1 MNIGEYNITTERG
14 KNRLYRWVEAVN
26 SQKEKTV
33 IIQILQPGIS
43 PEITAQIVA
52 YFDTLQAIRR
62 KNLWLPEQVFS
73 NADYPLVLVYP
84 YLSTTPLGEILQ
96 ASTEE
101 EAIEWW
107 HQASETLHTLHN
119 KNIVHGCIA
128 LDSFVVVERSVCLT
142 GFGYA
147 PFLQMGEPKAIQECR
162 EVVAPEV
169 LADHYLTSAAD
180 IYGFAKTVANW
191 QPQLLTTSWYS
202 QAANPNPEFRYPRI
216 RDCFQYLQETLLRC
230 VPEEYNQ
237 AQRTK
242 TSEDAVETESNHQ
255 HQDIIPK
262 YILEAKVEPSEAG
275 EVCGGGSYSSYPEPK
290 SVLVKAQPLAGWN
303 FDHWSGDIEG
313 EESSVTLTM
322 NCDKLI
328 VAYFVPSIS
337 PTESDNSTPNTEE
350 PRPIPVLVPESLPDE
365 SSTKTV
371 TPPKKFPWLISGGIA
386 AALASLSIIGSYAY
400 PYWLAQKALEQTQS
414 LQAAGKYEQCVQQAK
429 TVSPKYSRLYAR
441 SQGFLGKCLLAQA
454 QKLAAKNQWEA
465 AIKLASQ
472 VSPNVSAYSGAQK
485 LLNQGAE
492 RIWQMATNKYQ
503 QGNLNEAVAIAKTIP
518 KTSLLASQAQKT
530 IQKWQQEWKDNDTH
544 LQAAKQALNSK
555 QWYKA
560 IEEAKKVSSH
570 TFWQKQVQPII
581 SKANTEI
588 AELERQRTV
597 RKRPT
602 STVPTVRKRPTSSGT
617 KIRKR
622 PTSTVPTVRKRPT
635 SSGTKIRNRPPVP
648 SSGGGMPIDNSPAC
662 SGGQC

>member
-1 MNIGEYNITTERG
+1 MNIGEYKVTTERSE
-14 KNRLYRWVEAVN
+14 NSLYRWVEAVN
-26 SQKEKTV
+26 TQKEKTV

-43 PEITAQIVA
+43 PEITANLIS

-62 KNLWLPEQVFS
+62 KNLWMPEQVFS
-73 NADYPLVLVYP
+73 NADYPLVLIYP
-84 YLSTTPLGEILQ
+84 YLSTTPLTEVLQ
-96 ASTEE
+96 QSTQE

-230 VPEEYNQ
+230 VPEEYNE

-275 EVCGGGSYSSYPEPK
+275 EVCGGGSYPSYPEPK
-290 SVLVKAQPLAGWN
+290 SVLVKAQPLAGWH

-322 NCDKLI
+322 DHDKLI
-328 VAYFVPSIS
+328 LAYFVPDSLPETLFDDS
-337 PTESDNSTPNTEE
+337 STKKHLEQENLESEKKVRLEAERKLKVKEEQERQRVERERIEKEKLEAKTRSKNGIIGLLVGLCLAGGTVIFSLVQQQLQQQQNFRRESTIVHPS
-350 PRPIPVLVPESLPDE
+350 PVLVPPTNGN
-365 SSTKTV
+365 SSFGTTAI
-371 TPPKKFPWLISGGIA
+371 TSQEALDLIDDYLQAQVVMYASPYNRQIA
-386 AALASLSIIGSYAY
+386 AELTAGEKYKEIMRNIDQLQLEGISIRYSNQQIQSINVIATYANLAATVRATLLSEWKGYDKNNTVMRMSAEGTVDVTY
-400 PYWLAQKALEQTQS
+400 S
-414 LQAAGKYEQCVQQAK
+414 LQFIDGRWKIINSFV
-429 TVSPKYSRLYAR
+429 
-441 SQGFLGKCLLAQA
+441 
-454 QKLAAKNQWEA
+454 
-465 AIKLASQ
+465 
-472 VSPNVSAYSGAQK
+472 
-485 LLNQGAE
+485 
-492 RIWQMATNKYQ
+492 NK
-503 QGNLNEAVAIAKTIP
+503 
-518 KTSLLASQAQKT
+518 
-530 IQKWQQEWKDNDTH
+530 
-544 LQAAKQALNSK
+544 
-555 QWYKA
+555 
-560 IEEAKKVSSH
+560 
-570 TFWQKQVQPII
+570 
-581 SKANTEI
+581 
-588 AELERQRTV
+588 
-597 RKRPT
+597 
-602 STVPTVRKRPTSSGT
+602 
-617 KIRKR
+617 
-622 PTSTVPTVRKRPT
+622 
-635 SSGTKIRNRPPVP
+635 
-648 SSGGGMPIDNSPAC
+648 
-662 SGGQC
+662 